1 MALEL
6 TEKEIRQIELQ
17 RILAEQ
23 DPTMVYLGESLLDVL
38 TVLKTRGAGYNGNAS
53 GIMEQVYD
61 MGDMSAFIHTSR
73 PVKRMKQILSNNGI
87 FCSDKNILDKI
98 IDTLGYA
105 LLWLC
110 CRKHIKSRGLN

>member
-1 MALEL
+1 MEL
-6 TEKEIRQIELQ
+6 TELELRQIELQ
-17 RILAEQ
+17 RILEKQ
-23 DPTMVYLGESLLDVL
+23 DPTMKYLGDSIVEVL
-38 TVLKTRGAGYNGNAS
+38 SILKTRGEGYNGDAS

-73 PVKRMKQILSNNGI
+73 PIKRMKQILSNNGI

-98 IDTLGYA
+98 IDVLGYA

-110 CRKHIKSRGLN
+110 CRKRSKAEGLN

>member
-1 MALEL
+1 MSLEL
-6 TEKEIRQIELQ
+6 TEQEQRQIELQ
-17 RILAEQ
+17 RILGEQ
-23 DPTMVYLGESLLDVL
+23 DPTMKYLNESLMDVL
-38 TVLKTRGAGYNGNAS
+38 SILKTRGEGYNGNAS

-73 PVKRMKQILSNNGI
+73 PVKRMKQILSDNGI

-110 CRKHIKSRGLN
+110 CRKRSKSEGLN